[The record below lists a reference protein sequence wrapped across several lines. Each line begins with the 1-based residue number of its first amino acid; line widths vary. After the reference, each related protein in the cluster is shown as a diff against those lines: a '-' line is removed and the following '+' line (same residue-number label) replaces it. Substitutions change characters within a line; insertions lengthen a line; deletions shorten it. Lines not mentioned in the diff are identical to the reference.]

1 MHQKGEKEAELNA
14 LSKMKIET
22 IWLNELTKLNDEYNK
37 GTPLKPRHDISK
49 KTPLKPEQNKKKKNL
64 IIK

>member
-1 MHQKGEKEAELNA
+1 
-14 LSKMKIET
+14 MKIET
-22 IWLNELTKLNDEYNK
+22 IWLNELTKLKDAYNK